1 MEPRNPQEPQTRLP
15 IVRVSSHAQTEATD
29 VLAVEEPLE
38 IRLRFWKPDGLVE
51 QNIAVTMRTPG
62 ADFELATG
70 FLFAEGIL
78 RSREDYFEVGYCLD
92 VSEEQAFNVVS
103 VTLMPAVAFDPSRL
117 ERHFYTTSSCGV
129 CGKATLEALEVQGCE
144 YLEPTFSVE
153 PGLIQKLPDRLRQSQ
168 DVFEQTGGLHA
179 AGLFELDGTL
189 RTLREDVG
197 RHNALDKVIGAEV
210 MAGRP
215 RLDDTILVLSGRAS
229 FELLQ
234 KALVARIP
242 LVVAVG
248 APSSLAVELAHNFGI
263 TLIGFARETGFNIYT
278 HPDRVVN
285 ESRRAVVSA
294 AHDASLD

>member
-1 MEPRNPQEPQTRLP
+1 MQPRSPQQPQSRLP
-15 IVRVSSHAQTEATD
+15 IVRVAGDDQTPAND
-29 VLAVEEPLE
+29 LLAVEEPLE
-38 IRLRFWKPDGLVE
+38 IRLRFWEPDGLVE

-78 RSREDYFEVGYCLD
+78 RSRDDYFEVGYCLD

-103 VTLMPAVAFDPSRL
+103 VTLMPAVSFDPSRL

-144 YLEPTFSVE
+144 FLTPAFSVE
-153 PGLIQKLPDRLRQSQ
+153 PDLVQQMPGKLRQAQ

-179 AGLFELDGTL
+179 AGLFKLDGTL

-210 MAGRP
+210 MAGRS

-248 APSSLAVELAHNFGI
+248 APSSLAVDLAHNFGI

-278 HPDRVVN
+278 HPERVRDCFPR
-285 ESRRAVVSA
+285 SG
-294 AHDASLD
+294 